1 MFIALFFCGR
11 SFWNVY
17 EIPRDNRNR
26 QNKNEKQQIKQQREN
41 KKQRK
46 KEQDEAFLQMQ
57 PFFLCLVARFCL
69 VDFLP
74 FSNHKSLQHKY
85 IIKYETHNI
94 IRIELL

>member
-57 PFFLCLVARFCL
+57 PFFLCLVARFCFGGFST
-69 VDFLP
+69 FLQ
-74 FSNHKSLQHKY
+74 SQVASA
-85 IIKYETHNI
+85 
-94 IRIELL
+94 